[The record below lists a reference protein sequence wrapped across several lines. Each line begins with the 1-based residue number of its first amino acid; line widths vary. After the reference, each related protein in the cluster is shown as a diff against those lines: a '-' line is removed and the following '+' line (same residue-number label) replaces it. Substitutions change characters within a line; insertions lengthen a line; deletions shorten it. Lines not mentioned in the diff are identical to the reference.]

1 MRAAPPVQMACG
13 PDFRWQAAAA
23 ALAAGSGATLLA
35 WSCARADAGFAVST
49 AAAAASGAL
58 AALAAWRRLGRLPAR
73 RLFWDGRTW
82 LLDGAPGWIEPK
94 IDLGDLA
101 LLRWRGAAGSH
112 WLPLSF
118 TRCGAPVHLAR
129 AALRAHAGP
138 PAAGAADAR
147 ADGQARHG

>member
-1 MRAAPPVQMACG
+1 MRAAPPVLMACG
-13 PDFRWQAAAA
+13 PDFRWQAAMAVLAA
-23 ALAAGSGATLLA
+23 AAGATLLGWLCA
-35 WSCARADAGFAVST
+35 WTDAGSMVIAAAT
-49 AAAAASGAL
+49 AAG
-58 AALAAWRRLGRLPAR
+58 AALAGVAAWRHLGRLPAG

-94 IDLGDLA
+94 LDLGDLA
-101 LLRWRGAAGSH
+101 LLHWRGEAGGR

-138 PAAGAADAR
+138 PDAWPAADPTDQR
-147 ADGQARHG
+147 APHG